1 MNQQDDFEERNRA
14 TAVAMA
20 ADPELRALTRE
31 WFRIASRYEYSYHFS
46 WLGRPIIQFPQDLL
60 ALQEIVWSVRPDLI
74 VETGIARG
82 GSLVFYASLLELI
95 GGDGRVVGVDIEVR
109 PQNRLALDQH
119 ALRRRIDLIDG
130 SSVEPSVVAEVHR
143 RAAGC
148 GAVMVVLDS
157 LHTHDHVLGELH
169 AYSPLVTVGSYLVAL
184 DTVIEDMPPDFSE
197 DRPWGPGNSPKTAVR
212 QFLAHTD
219 RFEVDRQLEAKLLIS
234 VAPEGYL
241 RRVR

>member
-1 MNQQDDFEERNRA
+1 MNHQDDFEERNRA
-14 TAVAMA
+14 TAAAMV

-31 WFRIASRYEYSYHFS
+31 WFRIASRHEYSYHFS
-46 WLGRPIIQFPQDLL
+46 WLGRPVIQFPQDLL
-60 ALQEIVWSVRPDLI
+60 ALQEIVWSVKPDLI

-82 GSLVFYASLLELI
+82 GSLVFYASLLELL
-95 GGDGRVVGVDIEVR
+95 GGDRRVVGIDIEVR
-109 PQNRLALDQH
+109 PQNRAALDQH
-119 ALRRRIDLIDG
+119 PLRKRIDLVEG
-130 SSVEPSVVAEVHR
+130 SSVEPSVVAEIHR
-143 RAAGC
+143 RAGHC
-148 GAVMVVLDS
+148 SKVMVVLDS

-169 AYSPLVTVGSYLVAL
+169 AYSPLVTLGSYLVAL
-184 DTVIEDMPPDFSE
+184 DTIIEDMPPDFSR